1 MITITS
7 KEKGTIKENSLKDV
21 EMRQQHIVQILR
33 RKAHACQPLVDR
45 HPLWN
50 EGMKE
55 RRHLSRENRGYCFG
69 VIHALGTYIPAPTSV
84 HKDQPLRVLDQIGKN
99 GKRDPAFIRRCKLPG
114 RLDQIEPFAEG
125 NGGINANA
133 SALQHMNLHGIILLM
148 NVSDYPGNQ

>member
-1 MITITS
+1 MITIS
-7 KEKGTIKENSLKDV
+7 GKKKANQKENNLKDV

-69 VIHALGTYIPAPTSV
+69 VIHALGT
-84 HKDQPLRVLDQIGKN
+84 
-99 GKRDPAFIRRCKLPG
+99 
-114 RLDQIEPFAEG
+114 
-125 NGGINANA
+125 
-133 SALQHMNLHGIILLM
+133 LLM
-148 NVSDYPGNQ
+148 CDKEVIEV